1 MLTVLLL
8 IRKPFILRM
17 FSKVIVFK
25 KLIVVRNSNLKYLER
40 AQFYAVA
47 TLNVINSTTVIPSD
61 IAVTNGGIVSRN
73 SLYGVS
79 GK

>member
-25 KLIVVRNSNLKYLER
+25 KLIVVHNSNLKYLEW

-47 TLNVINSTTVIPSD
+47 TLNVINSTTVIPID
-61 IAVTNGGIVSRN
+61 RAVTNGGIVPRN

-79 GK
+79 IK

>member
-1 MLTVLLL
+1 MLTALLL

-25 KLIVVRNSNLKYLER
+25 KLIVVHNSNLKYLEK
-40 AQFYAVA
+40 AQSYAVA
-47 TLNVINSTTVIPSD
+47 TLNVINSTTVIPID
-61 IAVTNGGIVSRN
+61 RAVTNGGIVSRN

-79 GK
+79 TK